1 MLIIEEVIKEK
12 TLVSIKT
19 NEGEYYFNFANCET
33 NFSGITGGLRL
44 TRETF
49 KYNNFIYLLNKYI
62 QRAKFYNSLISH
74 PLMRIETFWNC
85 LNDVDVFDVPQ
96 KNPKGFIEFCSNNK
110 LLISQHNLDIYQIVK
125 KNNLIGDR
133 DKLFQLKWIYGNTVI
148 YFPTLEALTRKQILI
163 ILSLHSK
170 TREPLFCELMSFL
183 NNNPDEVFDLIDSGK
198 DIKNIIKI
206 LKDKE
211 NEKLNKGIKLT
222 QSYYSPAIDGI
233 INDDLIV
240 VVPQN
245 IEDLVDEGTQQHN
258 CVGEFYNERIA
269 DGEDFIFFIRKKSNP
284 KKSYITCRYSISDE
298 ELAEINTI
306 YNGEEYTTKD
316 CEFAKQI
323 TDLLKV
329 F

>member
-33 NFSGITGGLRL
+33 NFKGITGGFRL

-49 KYNNFIYLLNKYI
+49 KYNNFIYLLDKYVKGLW
-62 QRAKFYNSLISH
+62 RNLS
-74 PLMRIETFWNC
+74 LMRVETFWGC
-85 LNDVDVFDVPQ
+85 LNDIDVFDVPQ
-96 KNPKGFIEFCSNNK
+96 KNPRGFIEFCSNNK
-110 LLISQHNLDIYQIVK
+110 LLISQHNLEIYQIVK

-133 DKLFQLKWIYGNTVI
+133 DKLLQLKWIYSNTVI
-148 YFPTLEALTRKQILI
+148 CFPTLEVLTRKQILT
-163 ILSLHSK
+163 ILKLHSK
-170 TREPLFCELMSFL
+170 TREPLFRELLSFL
-183 NNNPDEVFDLIDSGK
+183 NNNPTEVFELIESGK
-198 DIKNIIKI
+198 DIKKIIQI

-211 NEKLNKGIKLT
+211 NEKLNKGVKLT

-258 CVGEFYNERIA
+258 CVGEYYNESIA
-269 DGEDFIFFIRKKSNP
+269 NGEDFIFFIRKKSNP

-298 ELAEINTI
+298 ELAEINTQ